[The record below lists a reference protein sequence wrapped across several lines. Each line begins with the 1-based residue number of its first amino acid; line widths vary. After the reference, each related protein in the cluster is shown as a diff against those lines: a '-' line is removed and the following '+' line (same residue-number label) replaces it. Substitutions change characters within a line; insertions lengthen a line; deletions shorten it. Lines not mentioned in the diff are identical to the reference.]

1 MASDKPGALQTS
13 YEGFVVVASDELQTM
28 IISLRFRRAPSERTL
43 PGYSSR
49 STVAAMFGISRN
61 L

>member
-1 MASDKPGALQTS
+1 MSNRI
-13 YEGFVVVASDELQTM
+13 E
-28 IISLRFRRAPSERTL
+28 RAPSERTL